1 MPGAVLRDRGA
12 IHVVGAGA
20 GAFLQNLLTNDVVG
34 LTQDEGRYAALL
46 TPQGKIVA
54 DMLVTPALTQ
64 IGGGY
69 WLDLPRALVAD
80 VVAALNRYKL
90 RAQVVIEDLSD
101 SVAVVALWETDK
113 PKVVGEIFRDP
124 RQSDLGWRVI
134 CVVSE
139 AEDIAARFGHAGME
153 AYEHWRIAHGVP
165 RGGVDFTYGDAFPHE
180 ASMDRFHGV
189 DFHKGCYVG
198 QEIVARVEHRGTARK
213 RVVPV
218 VIDGARPEVGVAV
231 TSGGAEI
238 GVMGSSIPGRGLA
251 LLRLDK
257 AEEAKAAG
265 TPLLAGGVPVRLANA

>member
-12 IHVVGAGA
+12 VHVVGAGA

-34 LTQDEGRYAALL
+34 LKQDEGRYAALL

-64 IGGGY
+64 IGGGH
-69 WLDLPRALVAD
+69 WLDLPRPLVSE

-90 RAQVVIEDLSD
+90 RAQVVIEDMSD
-101 SVAVVALWETDK
+101 SVAIVALWETDK

-134 CVVSE
+134 CVASE
-139 AEDIAARFGHAGME
+139 AEDIASRFGHAGME
-153 AYEHWRIAHGVP
+153 AYDHWRVAHGVP
-165 RGGVDFTYGDAFPHE
+165 RGGVDFVYGDAFPHE
-180 ASMDRFHGV
+180 ASMDRFHGI

-198 QEIVARVEHRGTARK
+198 QEIVSRVEHRGTARK

-218 VIDGARPEVGVAV
+218 VIDGARPEAGVAV
-231 TSGGAEI
+231 TAGETEI

-257 AEEAKAAG
+257 AQEALDAG
-265 TPLLAGGVPVRLANA
+265 KTLAAGGVPIRLA

>member
-12 IHVVGAGA
+12 VRVVGAGA

-34 LTQDEGRYAALL
+34 LGQDEGRYAALL

-54 DMLVTPALTQ
+54 DMLATPAMTE
-64 IGGGY
+64 IGAGF
-69 WLDLPRALVAD
+69 WLDLPRALAPD
-80 VVAALNRYKL
+80 VVAALTRYKL
-90 RAQVVIEDLSD
+90 RAKVVIEDMSD

-124 RQSDLGWRVI
+124 RHPDLGWRVI
-134 CVVSE
+134 AVAGE
-139 AEDIAARFGHAGME
+139 GDEIASRFGHAGMD
-153 AYEHWRIAHGVP
+153 AYDHWRIAHGVP
-165 RGGVDFTYGDAFPHE
+165 RGGVDFAYGDAFPHE

-198 QEIVARVEHRGTARK
+198 QEIVSRVEHRGTARK

-218 VIDGARPEVGVAV
+218 LIDGARPEAGVTV
-231 TSGGAEI
+231 TAGDVEI
-238 GVMGSSIPGRGLA
+238 GVMGSSISGRGLA

-257 AEEAKAAG
+257 AQEALDAG
-265 TPLLAGGVPVRLANA
+265 KTLAAGGVPIRLA

>member
-12 IHVVGAGA
+12 VHVVGAGA
-20 GAFLQNLLTNDVVG
+20 GAFLQNLLTNDIVG
-34 LTQDEGRYAALL
+34 LKQDEGRYAALL

-64 IGGGY
+64 IGGGH
-69 WLDLPRALVAD
+69 WLDLPRPLVRD

-90 RAQVVIEDLSD
+90 RAQVVIEDMSD
-101 SVAVVALWETDK
+101 SVAIVALWETDK

-134 CVVSE
+134 CVASE
-139 AEDIAARFGHAGME
+139 AEDIASRFGHAGME
-153 AYEHWRIAHGVP
+153 AYDHWRVAHGVP
-165 RGGVDFTYGDAFPHE
+165 RGGVDFVYGDAFPHE

-198 QEIVARVEHRGTARK
+198 QEIVSRVEHRGTARK

-218 VIDGARPEVGVAV
+218 VIDGARPEAGVAV
-231 TSGGAEI
+231 TAGETEI
-238 GVMGSSIPGRGLA
+238 GVMGSSISGRGLA

-257 AEEAKAAG
+257 AQEALDAG
-265 TPLLAGGVPVRLANA
+265 KTLAAGGVPIRLA

>member
-12 IHVVGAGA
+12 VRVVGAGA
-20 GAFLQNLLTNDVVG
+20 DAFLQNLLTNDVVG
-34 LTQDEGRYAALL
+34 LGQDEGCYAALL

-54 DMLVTPALTQ
+54 DMLATPAMTE
-64 IGGGY
+64 IGAGF
-69 WLDLPRALVAD
+69 WLDLPRALAPD
-80 VVAALNRYKL
+80 VVAALTRYKL
-90 RAQVVIEDLSD
+90 RAKVVVEDMSD

-124 RQSDLGWRVI
+124 RHPDLGWRVI
-134 CVVSE
+134 AVVGE
-139 AEDIAARFGHAGME
+139 GEEIASRFGHAGME
-153 AYEHWRIAHGVP
+153 AYDHWRIAHGVP
-165 RGGVDFTYGDAFPHE
+165 RGGVDFAYGDAFPHE

-198 QEIVARVEHRGTARK
+198 QEIVSRVEHRGTARK

-218 VIDGARPEVGVAV
+218 LIDGARPEAGVTV
-231 TSGGAEI
+231 TAGETEI

-257 AEEAKAAG
+257 AQEALDAG
-265 TPLLAGGVPVRLANA
+265 KTLAAGGVPIRLA

>member
-12 IHVVGAGA
+12 VRVVGAGA

-34 LTQDEGRYAALL
+34 LGQDEGCYAALL

-54 DMLVTPALTQ
+54 DMLATPALTE
-64 IGGGY
+64 IGAGF
-69 WLDLPRALVAD
+69 WLDLPRALAPD
-80 VVAALNRYKL
+80 VVAALTRYKL
-90 RAQVVIEDLSD
+90 RAKVVIEDMSD

-124 RQSDLGWRVI
+124 RHPDLGWRVI
-134 CVVSE
+134 AVVGE
-139 AEDIAARFGHAGME
+139 GEEIASRFGHAGME
-153 AYEHWRIAHGVP
+153 AYDHWRIAHGVP
-165 RGGVDFTYGDAFPHE
+165 RGGVDFAYGDAFPHE

-198 QEIVARVEHRGTARK
+198 QEIVSRVEHRGTARK

-218 VIDGARPEVGVAV
+218 LIDGARPEAGVNV
-231 TSGGAEI
+231 TAGETEI

-257 AEEAKAAG
+257 AQEALDAG
-265 TPLLAGGVPVRLANA
+265 KTLAAGGVPIRLA

>member
-12 IHVVGAGA
+12 VHVVGAGA

-34 LTQDEGRYAALL
+34 LKQDEGRYAALL

-54 DMLVTPALTQ
+54 DMLVTPAMTQ
-64 IGGGY
+64 IGAGY
-69 WLDLPRALVAD
+69 WLDLPRALVGD
-80 VVAALNRYKL
+80 VVAQLNRYKL
-90 RAQVVIEDLSD
+90 RAPVVIEDLSD

-113 PKVVGEIFRDP
+113 PQVVGEIFRDP
-124 RQSDLGWRVI
+124 RAPDLGWRVI

-139 AEDIAARFGHAGME
+139 AEDVAARFGRASEE
-153 AYEHWRIAHGVP
+153 AYDRWRIGLGVP
-165 RGGVDFTYGDAFPHE
+165 RGGVDFVYGDAFPHE
-180 ASMDRFHGV
+180 ASMDRHDGV

-213 RVVPV
+213 RVVAV
-218 VIDGARPEVGVAV
+218 EIDGARPQVGAQVMAGDV
-231 TSGGAEI
+231 EI

-257 AEEAKAAG
+257 AQDAAAAG
-265 TPLLAGGVPVRLANA
+265 APLTAGGVPIRLA